1 MKYVN
6 STLGSKPDAYF
17 IFDITPFTRD
27 VFKNSQDGAYPHSS
41 TSSPLLPFL
50 IQFCWASPS
59 DDDIFLAEL
68 RSTRDVLF
76 QIVLDE
82 GQNVA
87 GSKQIQYAN
96 YALDDTPISN
106 LFGNNLARLK
116 NIRQIWDPDNVMYL
130 TGGFK
135 L

>member
-116 NIRQIWDPDNVMYL
+116 NIIAE
-130 TGGFK
+130 
-135 L
+135 